1 MSLHDD
7 YELSVQLIFCPSW
20 PHHCSPLS
28 NSTDLI
34 RVVQNTHRSHQ
45 SGPLVVV
52 DRFGGTEGATFC
64 ALSTLLRHLDYENH
78 VDVYQYSKVAHNRRP
93 GIWKSQDDYLYLYR
107 VSEAVCIDSKPNHGT
122 SSSPM
127 KRAVAAVAPFANGH
141 CNGKSSVIGGGGG
154 SGSVGGL
161 RVPPDGSETSTS
173 SY

>member
-34 RVVQNTHRSHQ
+34 RVVQNTHNSNQ

-78 VDVYQYSKVAHNRRP
+78 VDVYQYAKVAHNRRP

-107 VSEAVCIDSKPNHGT
+107 VSEAVCIDSKPSNGT
-122 SSSPM
+122 ASPV
-127 KRAVAAVAPFANGH
+127 KRAGTTVAPYANGH
-141 CNGKSSVIGGGGG
+141 CNGKPSSNG
-154 SGSVGGL
+154 SISGL